1 MQHFQQRFLFYLN
14 RCERLLRNPATIR
27 SELRQYTEDEINIA
41 AGMLFEMCFT
51 NYTLTS
57 EDMDRVGS
65 EHDVNE
71 IYEYKRQK
79 YANELTEVLKKVILE
94 DMY

>member
-1 MQHFQQRFLFYLN
+1 
-14 RCERLLRNPATIR
+14 
-27 SELRQYTEDEINIA
+27 
-41 AGMLFEMCFT
+41 MCFT

-79 YANELTEVLKKVILE
+79 YADELYYRRDKINLNIILN
-94 DMY
+94 YF

>member
-1 MQHFQQRFLFYLN
+1 MQRFQQRFLFYLN
-14 RCERLLRNPATIR
+14 RSARLLRNPATIN
-27 SELRQYTEDEINIA
+27 SELRQYTVDEINIA
-41 AGMLFEMCFT
+41 AGILFEMCFT

-57 EDMDRVGS
+57 EDMDSVGS

-71 IYEYKRQK
+71 IHKYKRQK
-79 YANELTEVLKKVILE
+79 YADELTEVLKKVILE

>member
-27 SELRQYTEDEINIA
+27 SELRQYTAAEINIA

-57 EDMDRVGS
+57 EDMDSVGS

-79 YANELTEVLKKVILE
+79 YADELTEVLKKVILE

>member
-1 MQHFQQRFLFYLN
+1 MKHFQQRFLFYLN
-14 RCERLLRNPATIR
+14 RCERLLRNPATIH

-79 YANELTEVLKKVILE
+79 YADELTEVLKKVILE